1 MNQLEKD
8 LRRQVRRKLEL
19 WVQDSFDLFEMAELS
34 PLSAAAVIVESLMK
48 TTAIMIA
55 GLTQMTGNEVGQMLY
70 DLVEAK
76 RRDIAEAEA
85 EQKKTSR
92 S

>member
-48 TTAIMIA
+48 TTATLIA
-55 GLTQMTGNEVGQMLY
+55 GLTPMTGNEVGQMLY

-85 EQKKTSR
+85 EQKKTRR

>member
-19 WVQDSFDLFEMAELS
+19 WVHDSFELYEMAEAS
-34 PLSAAAVIVESLMK
+34 SMSASAAILESLMK
-48 TTAIMIA
+48 TTTVMIA
-55 GLTQMTGNEVGQMLY
+55 GLSTMSGNEVGQLLRDM
-70 DLVEAK
+70 VEAK

>member
-48 TTAIMIA
+48 TTATMIA

-85 EQKKTSR
+85 EQKKTRR

>member
-48 TTAIMIA
+48 TTATMIA
-55 GLTQMTGNEVGQMLY
+55 GLTQMTGNEVGQMLR
-70 DLVEAK
+70 DMVEAK

>member
-48 TTAIMIA
+48 TTATMIA
-55 GLTQMTGNEVGQMLY
+55 GLTTMTGNEVGQMLR
-70 DLVEAK
+70 DMVEVK
-76 RRDIAEAEA
+76 RREIEE

>member
-48 TTAIMIA
+48 TTATMIA

>member
-8 LRRQVRRKLEL
+8 LRRQVRRKLEM

-48 TTAIMIA
+48 TTATMIA

>member
-48 TTAIMIA
+48 TTAILIA

-70 DLVEAK
+70 DMVEAK
-76 RRDIAEAEA
+76 RREIAE